1 MKSYH
6 GRERYYLRS
15 RTSLNLAIPVG
26 YVGTFCF
33 IVFFSPETRFYKS
46 HSTFH
51 QSSSQTRYFYR
62 YERLNLK
69 LNIFNEAN

>member
-6 GRERYYLRS
+6 GKERYYLRS

-33 IVFFSPETRFYKS
+33 IVFFPLKHDFIKDIPHFIS
-46 HSTFH
+46 HLFRH
-51 QSSSQTRYFYR
+51 D
-62 YERLNLK
+62 
-69 LNIFNEAN
+69 IFIATSA